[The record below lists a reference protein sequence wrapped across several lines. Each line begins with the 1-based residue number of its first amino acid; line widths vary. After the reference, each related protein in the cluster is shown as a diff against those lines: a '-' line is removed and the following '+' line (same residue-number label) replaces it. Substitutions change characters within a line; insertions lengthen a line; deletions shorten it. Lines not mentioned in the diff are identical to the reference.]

1 MIGSLVWFERK
12 NAKKYE
18 NFSCMFGN
26 VCIFAAWFCEVEI
39 RMNY

>member
-1 MIGSLVWFERK
+1 MTVGLVGFERK
-12 NAKKYE
+12 KAKKYE
-18 NFSCMFGN
+18 IFSCMFGN